1 LQAKL
6 RIGQPGDKYE
16 QEADR
21 VAEEVM
27 RMPGQAVQLK
37 PGFPFTKGSSCKEK
51 EEIIQTK
58 EVSGETTQSSQ
69 ALESQ
74 IGNFRGGGQPLPES
88 VSAFFEPRL
97 GYDFSRVRVHTGG
110 DAGRSARDLN
120 AAAYT
125 VGNEIVFAA
134 GRFSPGTH
142 EGQQLLAHELVHT
155 IQQGGSDAVIQRICD
170 PALLVSRT
178 NPVFFPHE
186 STILDVFHGVRT
198 LTQSLTPRTA
208 VGLFQQA
215 LVDLGYNIGTYGP
228 NGDGVDRKFG
238 PDTASGITAF
248 QTAETIT
255 GATAGVLDQPTL
267 KCLDDKRSQLP
278 VQPHQGGTVTP
289 ADVQVSGQQTG
300 GRDEDIFF
308 DRGNSTLDVDDKAKI
323 GRLLTRAAN
332 PLKGCPVTLEGF
344 ISEDELAEFGSNLAT
359 DRINA
364 VSAEFAIQ
372 HHDDP
377 GPVCTNPVPPL
388 RTPSPLPA
396 ASSGVSSYRSRRKV
410 EVVPAGQAS
419 TTAPCLPGSPQH
431 RALTVPENTVLTSAI
446 DQAVTWMNAAI
457 GELTPG
463 DPEGDAALTA
473 YFGGTGRR
481 NNIKTNLTTWRNH
494 LNTVVRT
501 NNRHGTQC
509 NATCRTATAFNN
521 GTGAG
526 AQITICPPF
535 FQTMSF
541 HAALSQDE
549 KKAFVIMHEAG
560 HGSISTRDTAYGHR
574 RLIEFLSSYP
584 AIAEANTD
592 SYTLMV
598 LCLNGFA
605 GFCLA
610 PTTTDN
616 VVGLSGTESINSRRG
631 LAWLQTWLTWTQQDT
646 SSLYGRMNIA
656 RESGRGLRTI
666 SSYYADVYDVF
677 VAAFNVRRPAG
688 DPPPTFSEQT
698 TVAAVLD
705 RLLPME
711 RATAAGLTV
720 EKDTSATPSSF
731 WMPGPGRHVY
741 LADAYFLLTTD
752 RQRVEYLL
760 PLIITANSQISSALE
775 SVYQTY
781 IKENVRENR
790 DDKP

>member
-1 LQAKL
+1 
-6 RIGQPGDKYE
+6 
-16 QEADR
+16 
-21 VAEEVM
+21 
-27 RMPGQAVQLK
+27 
-37 PGFPFTKGSSCKEK
+37 
-51 EEIIQTK
+51 
-58 EVSGETTQSSQ
+58 
-69 ALESQ
+69 
-74 IGNFRGGGQPLPES
+74 
-88 VSAFFEPRL
+88 
-97 GYDFSRVRVHTGG
+97 
-110 DAGRSARDLN
+110 
-120 AAAYT
+120 
-125 VGNEIVFAA
+125 
-134 GRFSPGTH
+134 
-142 EGQQLLAHELVHT
+142 
-155 IQQGGSDAVIQRICD
+155 
-170 PALLVSRT
+170 
-178 NPVFFPHE
+178 
-186 STILDVFHGVRT
+186 
-198 LTQSLTPRTA
+198 
-208 VGLFQQA
+208 
-215 LVDLGYNIGTYGP
+215 
-228 NGDGVDRKFG
+228 
-238 PDTASGITAF
+238 
-248 QTAETIT
+248 
-255 GATAGVLDQPTL
+255 
-267 KCLDDKRSQLP
+267 
-278 VQPHQGGTVTP
+278 
-289 ADVQVSGQQTG
+289 
-300 GRDEDIFF
+300 
-308 DRGNSTLDVDDKAKI
+308 
-323 GRLLTRAAN
+323 
-332 PLKGCPVTLEGF
+332 
-344 ISEDELAEFGSNLAT
+344 
-359 DRINA
+359 
-364 VSAEFAIQ
+364 
-372 HHDDP
+372 
-377 GPVCTNPVPPL
+377 
-388 RTPSPLPA
+388 
-396 ASSGVSSYRSRRKV
+396 
-410 EVVPAGQAS
+410 
-419 TTAPCLPGSPQH
+419 
-431 RALTVPENTVLTSAI
+431 
-446 DQAVTWMNAAI
+446 
-457 GELTPG
+457 
-463 DPEGDAALTA
+463 
-473 YFGGTGRR
+473 
-481 NNIKTNLTTWRNH
+481 
-494 LNTVVRT
+494 
-501 NNRHGTQC
+501 
-509 NATCRTATAFNN
+509 
-521 GTGAG
+521 
-526 AQITICPPF
+526 
-535 FQTMSF
+535 MSF

-616 VVGLSGTESINSRRG
+616 VVGLSGTESVNSRRG